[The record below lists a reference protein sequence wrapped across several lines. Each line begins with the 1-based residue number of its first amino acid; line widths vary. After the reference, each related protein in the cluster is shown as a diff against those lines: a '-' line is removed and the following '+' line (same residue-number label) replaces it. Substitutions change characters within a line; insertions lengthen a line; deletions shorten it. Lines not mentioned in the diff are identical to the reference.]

1 MPDIIPGSIVDGF
14 QYNLF
19 LQNFPENYYPLALSQ
34 LEPFRRAR
42 GYRPRWYTVPDAD
55 NLGAIP
61 DYATIEEQIR
71 IAPGSWLWGMSAALI
86 TSAVPPFPFMPI
98 NPSAAVMVQITD
110 GSTGLK
116 LFSDFV
122 AAGFIWSQPDVF
134 GAGGVAPPYLWVD
147 NAPYILSQPRPIV
160 EPGFVNVEI
169 SNLLVVAPGT
179 MPNALVQLVLYCME
193 PVVLVDGILTEC
205 QEPAPG
211 AYRGRAQ

>member
-1 MPDIIPGSIVDGF
+1 MPDITPDSIVDGF

-19 LQNFPENYYPLALSQ
+19 LQNLPERYYPLALSQ

-71 IAPGSWLWGMSAALI
+71 IAPGSWLWGMSVALI
-86 TSAVPPFPFMPI
+86 ITPMAGPSFAI
-98 NPSAAVMVQITD
+98 NPSTAVMVQITD

-134 GAGGVAPPYLWVD
+134 GAGGVIPPYLWVD

-169 SNLLVVAPGT
+169 SNLQVVAPGVL
-179 MPNALVQLVLYCME
+179 PIARVQLVLYCME
-193 PVVLVDGILTEC
+193 PAVVIEDQLTEC
-205 QEPAPG
+205 
-211 AYRGRAQ
+211 AQ